1 MPQLDFMIVAD
12 YVRAEGGVLHMI
24 AAGID
29 TIYTPAVPAIRQVGI
44 GIRLT
49 MTPAEARHQH
59 LIEVIFQNED
69 GVRVAQINGGF
80 APQGDVPNLPA
91 GVRPSIAIPFNMN
104 LPLPA
109 YGRYSL
115 ELLVD
120 ANSMKSVEM
129 TVSPPPAGVPEE
141 PGVPGHA

>member
-1 MPQLDFMIVAD
+1 MPELDFMIMAD

-29 TIYTPAVPAIRQVGI
+29 TILTPVTPAVRQIGI

-49 MTPAEARHQH
+49 MTLAEARHPHQ
-59 LIEVIFQNED
+59 IEVVYQNED
-69 GVRVAQINGGF
+69 GARIAEINAGF
-80 APQGDVPNLPA
+80 APPPDPPALPP
-91 GVRPSIAIPFNMN
+91 GVRPAIAIPFNMT

-120 ANSMKSVEM
+120 GNSMKSIGI
-129 TVSPPPAGVPEE
+129 TVSQPPAAL
-141 PGVPGHA
+141 PGLPGHA

>member
-1 MPQLDFMIVAD
+1 MPELDFMIMAD

-29 TIYTPAVPAIRQVGI
+29 TIFTPVTPAVRQIGI

-49 MTPAEARHQH
+49 MT
-59 LIEVIFQNED
+59 LEVVYQNED
-69 GVRVAQINGGF
+69 GVRIAQINAGF
-80 APQGDVPNLPA
+80 APPPDPSALPP
-91 GVRPSIAIPFNMN
+91 GVRPAIAIPFNMS

-120 ANSMKSVEM
+120 GNSLKSIGI
-129 TVSPPPAGVPEE
+129 TVSQPPEVL
-141 PGVPGHA
+141 PGIPGHA